1 MNYIEQIRGF
11 WRAHEEHSFT
21 PTEVAVYFRLLEICN
36 ICQWKNPF
44 KRNNSKIGA
53 DLGIS
58 FNTLKNARNRLRQTG
73 LIDFETKN
81 GSPNVLYTLSKFDN
95 VTNKVDIEVTNEVA
109 NEVDVEVLPAK
120 DKLNKTKQKEL
131 ESSEED
137 SLSVASQ
144 ADVPDIIDYKKFVD
158 WFNSE
163 TKGVFGIVK
172 YPIGEKRK
180 ASIRARVREK
190 GKKLLYEAVK
200 KACESDFLKG
210 NSQSGFVATFDW
222 IIKPANFDKILSD
235 NYKNHSNGT
244 NQRNSK
250 TGNARPTSD
259 ELNAAVEIGL
269 SLAEANKNG

>member
-44 KRNNSKIGA
+44 KRNNSKIEA

-58 FNTLKNARNRLRQTG
+58 FNTLKNARNKLRQVG

-81 GSPNVLYTLSKFDN
+81 GSPNVLYTLSKFDK
-95 VTNKVDIEVTNEVA
+95 VT
-109 NEVDVEVLPAK
+109 NEVDVEVANVVTDEVDVEVLTTK
-120 DKLNKTKQKEL
+120 DKLNKTKQKKV
-131 ESSEED
+131 ESSNED
-137 SLSVASQ
+137 SLSAASQ
-144 ADVPDIIDYKKFVD
+144 SDVPDTINYKKFVD

-163 TKGVFGIVK
+163 TKGVFGMVK

-190 GKKLLYEAVK
+190 GKKLLFEAVR
-200 KACESDFLKG
+200 KACQSDFLKG
-210 NSQSGFVATFDW
+210 NNQRGFVATLDW
-222 IIKPANFDKILSD
+222 IIKPSNFDKILSD
-235 NYKNHSNGT
+235 NYKNNENGT
-244 NQRNSK
+244 SWKNSK
-250 TGNARPTSD
+250 TGSQRPSTD

-269 SLAEANKNG
+269 SLAKGSE